1 MCYNYCVEADER
13 HIKKAERSLMDAA
26 KTARKALKITR
37 KEAYEAN
44 EEVERQLY
52 GAGIAD

>member
-1 MCYNYCVEADER
+1 MCYNYCVKADER

-37 KEAYEAN
+37 KEAYEPN